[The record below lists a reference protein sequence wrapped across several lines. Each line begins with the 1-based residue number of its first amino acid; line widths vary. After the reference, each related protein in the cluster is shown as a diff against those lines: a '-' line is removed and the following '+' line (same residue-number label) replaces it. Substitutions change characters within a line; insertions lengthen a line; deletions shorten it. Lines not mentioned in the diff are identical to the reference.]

1 MCIKC
6 VRYCQKSAVGHDK
19 THKTI
24 PKSINPLRML
34 LSHVGSC
41 FSKFH
46 YDSWLRF
53 VCFASHWQWITA
65 EWFFTNR
72 SFRMKCFL
80 IIGNKN
86 CSTIQSFRWFHS
98 INNFIR
104 ICWNSK
110 NLNSLSLKS
119 NTRHSR
125 IKSYF
130 RHRLHASI
138 FVWCFSIIVI

>member
-1 MCIKC
+1 MFLLWLKTFILTCSCECFITCVCMKW

-41 FSKFH
+41 FSNFH
-46 YDSWLRF
+46 YDSWLWF
-53 VCFASHWQWITA
+53 VCFACHWQLLTA
-65 EWFFTNR
+65 EWFLTNR
-72 SFRMKCFL
+72 ASYRVKCFL

-98 INNFIR
+98 INYFIR
-104 ICWNSK
+104 ICRNSK
-110 NLNSLSLKS
+110 NLNS
-119 NTRHSR
+119 
-125 IKSYF
+125 
-130 RHRLHASI
+130 
-138 FVWCFSIIVI
+138 